1 MTAETTA
8 VAEVM
13 PLATLMSVN
22 VRTWL
27 DRTDAGEPI
36 PCLMITYPAPQF
48 DDADPVAVEATMRQV
63 ATSLGAV
70 PAGELVPDVGVRLTL
85 RGGVALLWFP
95 ETGYALKVE
104 HPSWVRGLEHCGGAL
119 LAVGL
124 DELSQVASVAE
135 VDEYRNHA
143 REAGRLQFALA
154 RVGRSVGGA
163 S

>member
-1 MTAETTA
+1 VTAEA
-8 VAEVM
+8 PVAEAV

-27 DRTDAGEPI
+27 DQTDDGDPI
-36 PCLMITYPAPQF
+36 AVLMLTYPAPQF
-48 DDADPVAVEATMRQV
+48 DEADPTVVEATMRHV

-70 PAGELVPDVGVRLTL
+70 PTGEPVPDVGVRLTTD
-85 RGGVALLWFP
+85 GGEALLWFP
-95 ETGYALKVE
+95 GTGYALKVQ
-104 HPSWVRGLEHCGGAL
+104 HPRWVRALEQHGVAL

-143 REAGRLQFALA
+143 RATGRMHFALA
-154 RVGRSVGGA
+154 RAGRSLGGA

>member
-8 VAEVM
+8 VAEAV
-13 PLATLMSVN
+13 PLATIMSVN

-27 DRTDAGEPI
+27 DRNDDGDPI
-36 PCLMITYPAPQF
+36 TCLMLTYPAPQF
-48 DDADPVAVEATMRQV
+48 DDADPAVVEATMRQV

-70 PAGELVPDVGVRLTL
+70 PAGEPVPDVGVRLTTH
-85 RGGVALLWFP
+85 GGEALLWFP
-95 ETGYALKVE
+95 GSFYALKVR
-104 HPSWVRGLEHCGGAL
+104 HPQWVRALNQCGGAL

-135 VDEYRNHA
+135 VNEYRAAA
-143 REAGRLQFALA
+143 RAAGRMHFALA
-154 RVGRSVGGA
+154 RVGRPIGGA

>member
-1 MTAETTA
+1 VSAEA
-8 VAEVM
+8 PVAEVV

-27 DRTDAGEPI
+27 GRTDAGESI

-48 DDADPVAVEATMRQV
+48 EDAAPAVVEATMRQV
-63 ATSLGAV
+63 VQSLGAV
-70 PAGELVPDVGVRLTL
+70 PAGDPVPDVGVRLTI
-85 RGGVALLWFP
+85 RGGVALLWFL

-104 HPSWVRGLEHCGGAL
+104 HPRWVRGLEESSVAL

-135 VDEYRNHA
+135 VDEYRQSTRA
-143 REAGRLQFALA
+143 AGRLYFALA
-154 RVGRSVGGA
+154 RIGRAVGGA